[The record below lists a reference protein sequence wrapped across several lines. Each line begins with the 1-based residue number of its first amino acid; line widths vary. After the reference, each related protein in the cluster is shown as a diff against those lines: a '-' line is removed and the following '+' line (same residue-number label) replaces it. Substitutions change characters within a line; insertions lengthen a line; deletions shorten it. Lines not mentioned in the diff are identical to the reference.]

1 VLATLSVPHEGN
13 IIKPSTT
20 RTAAQRFE
28 DVRRASSGLL
38 MSRGHLWWHRDTS
51 CLRVLV
57 MSISLACTPERLSM
71 PLEIAHPLAMAP
83 LEWSSA
89 RR

>member
-1 VLATLSVPHEGN
+1 MLATLSVPHEGN

-51 CLRVLV
+51 CLRVMV
-57 MSISLACTPERLSM
+57 ISLACPPERLSM
-71 PLEIAHPLAMAP
+71 SLEIVHPLAMAP